1 MNIKKQ
7 RYTSFLKYDGL
18 QESNNNYINNEII
31 NTHPV
36 NNSPPID
43 YENKCKDFLE
53 YIYIISL
60 KRCVNRRELC
70 IKQLDALNIKKYEIV
85 DAVDTTV
92 HSNTHDA
99 LYEQVTAKMDKNFI
113 KHNFQKGAL
122 GCLLSHLKVIELA
135 KSRNH
140 KHILILEDD
149 FLIINEFYN
158 QLYDHLNNLPNGWDF
173 VYLGKKLWHPTNT
186 YLELHNRLNNV
197 NKYFY
202 KPNDETFASHAWLIK
217 DTMYDILIQEYNKI
231 DSPVDLCV
239 MRLYNQYNFYA
250 CRDDLFITLF
260 DSDIREEDSHINK
273 WNWDVTKYYSEDRR
287 NIIQN
292 IIIYGFKSTGHTHHY
307 IHKMYY
313 DFFKYYYPHLNV
325 IWYDNDEVF
334 DHDHS
339 IIFASPTHYKYKY
352 MPLNSTCFYVFHL
365 DKFEDNSG
373 YKDIESFMAV
383 KDYNNIITENRGIIL
398 LAREQIT
405 QLNYFQEDSRS
416 KTICLPW
423 FSNTMYQDIAK
434 IRNNL
439 EQIYDD
445 RSSKKY
451 WCFMGSVWYVNR
463 DTVQNLINEC
473 IHRKIHLIIKGRIK
487 VHLETHDSF
496 YINVIN
502 FDYINDEKNT
512 LEYLD
517 AVYGIRCLL
526 PIQGAE
532 HNANYISNRIIE
544 TITMGY
550 VAVTNNEL
558 SSKYYKSVYYNYD
571 IRKILDYIDTIHN
584 SKTLWCKTMRRQ
596 IDEALDSMY
605 GYRNISKIME
615 FVKKISIQGNF
626 ITTSKYVK
634 ATYKIWFSSLGKTNR
649 FFKSI
654 DSIRD
659 ALIVKH
665 DYIITH
671 DNYDIF
677 LAEQIIKQL
686 DYEIYVDETHAKRD
700 FIIDT
705 CIKYNKKCEIK
716 SETRYNY
723 ENKENIITK
732 ENVNIDAFP
741 IYWINLDKDKDRNY
755 NMKLQMNR
763 KSNTRVPG
771 VYGLEISKKD
781 MNVYSTNSRRNHYS
795 NEYLFANEIG
805 CLLSHIEAIRLSLQK
820 EDEYVIIMEDDTDLI
835 SWDNNNI
842 KKYLSEEISKYEC
855 VQLSVIFPNNYNLPS
870 VSCNNPMIVSWNDAN
885 KEAFPWGSFW
895 STSAYIISRVG
906 RMKILNLFEN
916 TDAPLMP
923 SDIFIYEN
931 LNTGT
936 VFPPIIGYFSHFT
949 SNIQVNSVIENLH
962 ENSYKRITDKYFKKP
977 LILITTWF
985 GELPHYFNIW
995 LSTVKNQD
1003 YDILFITDQIIDN
1016 CPNNVKTITI
1026 SFADFNAHINRK
1038 SGYNVHLKNAAKLVD
1053 LKPMYGHLFEEFI
1066 KYKYDYWG
1074 WTDIDMMMGSV
1085 DRLLI
1090 DDHGYT
1096 IYSFGAPSFGP
1107 MMIFSIKYMNFYEK
1121 IHRYEEI
1128 LNDPFV
1134 CKVDEPWWFLKLDNL
1149 IDQSIYKDEITNVK
1163 YYSGVTILDIFKQDS
1178 VNAFIADWKYQCTGI
1193 DWNIKSKIDTPDFVD
1208 RWVYKFE
1215 NNVLYKNNSEIYFCH
1230 MTLLKR
1236 SFEFSQF
1243 FNNNCLGKNSFDID
1257 IVFQVAM
1264 NIENKTADNVYTIY
1278 NRYLNTILVN

>member
-60 KRCVNRRELC
+60 NRCINRRELC
-70 IKQLDALNIKKYEIV
+70 IKQLELLNIKKYEIV

-186 YLELHNRLNNV
+186 YLELHSRLNNI

-202 KPNDETFASHAWLIK
+202 KPADETFASHAWLIK

-260 DSDIREEDSHINK
+260 DSDIREEDSRINK

-292 IIIYGFKSTGHTHHY
+292 IIIYGFVKTGHTHHY

-334 DHDHS
+334 YHDHS

-365 DKFEDNSG
+365 DNFEDNSG

-383 KDYNNIITENRGIIL
+383 KDYNDIITGNRGVIL

-405 QLNYFQEDSRS
+405 ALNYFQEDSRS

-423 FSNTMYQDIAK
+423 FSNVMYQDIAK

-451 WCFMGSVWYVNR
+451 LCFMGSVWYVNR
-463 DTVQNLINEC
+463 DTIQNLINEC

-496 YINVIN
+496 YINIIN

-558 SSKYYKSVYYNYD
+558 SSKYYKSVYYNDD

-584 SKTLWCKTMRRQ
+584 NKTLWCKTMRRQ

-649 FFKSI
+649 FFKPI
-654 DSIRD
+654 DNLKD
-659 ALIVKH
+659 ALIIKH
-665 DYIITH
+665 DYIVTH

-686 DYEIYVDETHAKRD
+686 DYEIYVDETHFDRAS
-700 FIIDT
+700 IESL
-705 CIKYNKKCEIK
+705 CLKYNKIYKIKTLLKMYCLISSQRAGSTLIIDYIQKSGDRIMCLSEIF
-716 SETRYNY
+716 N
-723 ENKENIITK
+723 
-732 ENVNIDAFP
+732 
-741 IYWINLDKDKDRNY
+741 
-755 NMKLQMNR
+755 
-763 KSNTRVPG
+763 
-771 VYGLEISKKD
+771 
-781 MNVYSTNSRRNHYS
+781 
-795 NEYLFANEIG
+795 
-805 CLLSHIEAIRLSLQK
+805 
-820 EDEYVIIMEDDTDLI
+820 DEYPE
-835 SWDNNNI
+835 
-842 KKYLSEEISKYEC
+842 
-855 VQLSVIFPNNYNLPS
+855 
-870 VSCNNPMIVSWNDAN
+870 
-885 KEAFPWGSFW
+885 
-895 STSAYIISRVG
+895 
-906 RMKILNLFEN
+906 
-916 TDAPLMP
+916 
-923 SDIFIYEN
+923 
-931 LNTGT
+931 
-936 VFPPIIGYFSHFT
+936 H
-949 SNIQVNSVIENLH
+949 
-962 ENSYKRITDKYFKKP
+962 
-977 LILITTWF
+977 
-985 GELPHYFNIW
+985 
-995 LSTVKNQD
+995 
-1003 YDILFITDQIIDN
+1003 YDI
-1016 CPNNVKTITI
+1016 
-1026 SFADFNAHINRK
+1026 
-1038 SGYNVHLKNAAKLVD
+1038 KNKNGVL
-1053 LKPMYGHLFEEFI
+1053 Y
-1066 KYKYDYWG
+1066 
-1074 WTDIDMMMGSV
+1074 
-1085 DRLLI
+1085 
-1090 DDHGYT
+1090 GYT
-1096 IYSFGAPSFGP
+1096 ITPLTVTD
-1107 MMIFSIKYMNFYEK
+1107 KLEEYMNQF
-1121 IHRYEEI
+1121 REI
-1128 LNDPFV
+1128 AEYNGKEGIFFKWTLD
-1134 CKVDEPWWFLKLDNL
+1134 FLKKDLFSKNKTLFD
-1149 IDQSIYKDEITNVK
+1149 SI
-1163 YYSGVTILDIFKQDS
+1163 VTRLSSYNIIYLSRDVGESIL
-1178 VNAFIADWKYQCTGI
+1178 
-1193 DWNIKSKIDTPDFVD
+1193 SK
-1208 RWVYKFE
+1208 KLAE
-1215 NNVLYKNNSEIYFCH
+1215 LNNSYSNIPYKILLSRKEIKEEDVNTFNKN
-1230 MTLLKR
+1230 TDLLN
-1236 SFEFSQF
+1236 SMYLLQF
-1243 FNNNCLGKNSFDID
+1243 KKKNH
-1257 IVFQVAM
+1257 
-1264 NIENKTADNVYTIY
+1264 
-1278 NRYLNTILVN
+1278 